1 MNANIGEAVLENIKI
16 SVVTPVY
23 KAEACLDT
31 LYAQLVSVLA
41 RISPDYEIIMV
52 NDRSP
57 DASWDIIKK
66 ISSAN
71 PRVKGINLSRNF
83 GQYQAIRA
91 GIRHTSGEYVVVMD
105 CDLQDPPEKI
115 ADLYEELQKGYDGV
129 FMSRLKRNDSV
140 LRKLTNRMF
149 YMALNFLTGFKF
161 DPSLSNF
168 SVCRRNIINA
178 FLQFREETFFY
189 PMIPLLLGF
198 NITKMPIARDRRLDN
213 EGSGYSLIKLLQLG
227 FDIIISHSSR
237 PLRLMTYGG
246 IVITFICAL
255 TMLLFVFLYLHGK
268 IPVSGWT
275 SLSLLIMFSLGII
288 VTCLGILGTYI
299 AKIYDEVKSRPFY
312 IISETTFQIKNED
325 MRF

>member
-1 MNANIGEAVLENIKI
+1 MEDIKI
-16 SVVTPVY
+16 SIVTPVY

-31 LYAQLVSVLA
+31 LYTQLVAVLA

-52 NDRSP
+52 NDHSP
-57 DASWDIIKK
+57 DASWDIIKR
-66 ISSAN
+66 IASAN

-115 ADLYEELQKGYDGV
+115 ADLYEEIQKGYDGV

-140 LRKLTNRMF
+140 LRKLTNRVF
-149 YMALNFLTGFKF
+149 YMTLNFLTGFKF
-161 DPSLSNF
+161 DPNLSNF
-168 SVCRRNIINA
+168 SICRRNIINA
-178 FLQFREETFFY
+178 FLQFKEETFFY
-189 PMIPLLLGF
+189 PMIPLILGF
-198 NITKMPIARDRRLDN
+198 NISKMPIVRDKRLDDG
-213 EGSGYSLIKLLQLG
+213 GSGYSLMKLLHLG
-227 FDIIISHSSR
+227 FDIIISHSSQ

-246 IVITFICAL
+246 IVITLLCAM
-255 TMLLFVFLYLHGK
+255 TMLLFVYLYLQGR

-299 AKIYDEVKSRPFY
+299 AKIYDEVKRRPFY
-312 IISETTFQIKNED
+312 IIKETTFQVKNED

>member
-1 MNANIGEAVLENIKI
+1 MENIKI

-23 KAEACLDT
+23 KAAACLDT

>member
-1 MNANIGEAVLENIKI
+1 LENIKI

-23 KAEACLDT
+23 KAEACLDALFT
-31 LYAQLVSVLA
+31 QLTSVLA

-66 ISSAN
+66 IASAN
-71 PRVKGINLSRNF
+71 PRAKGINLSKNF

-91 GIRHTSGEYVVVMD
+91 GVRYASGEYVIVMD

-140 LRKLTNRMF
+140 LRKLTNRVF
-149 YMALNFLTGFKF
+149 YMTLNFLTGFKF

-168 SVCRRNIINA
+168 SICRRNIINA

-189 PMIPLLLGF
+189 PMIPLILGF
-198 NITKMPIARDRRLDN
+198 NISKMPIVRDKRLDD
-213 EGSGYSLIKLLQLG
+213 EGSGYSLMKLLQLG
-227 FDIIISHSSR
+227 FDIIISHSSK
-237 PLRLMTYGG
+237 PLILMTYGG
-246 IVITFICAL
+246 IVITFLCAL
-255 TMLLFVFLYLHGK
+255 SMLLFVSLYLHGN
-268 IPVSGWT
+268 ILVSGWT
-275 SLSLLIMFSLGII
+275 SLSILITFSLGII

-299 AKIYDEVKSRPFY
+299 AKIYDEVKNRPFY
-312 IISETTFQIKNED
+312 IIRETTFQVKNED